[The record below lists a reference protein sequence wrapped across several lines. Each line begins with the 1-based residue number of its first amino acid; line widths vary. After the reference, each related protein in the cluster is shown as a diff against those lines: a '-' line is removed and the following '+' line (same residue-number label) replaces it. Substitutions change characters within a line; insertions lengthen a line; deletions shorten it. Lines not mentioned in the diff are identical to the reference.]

1 MARKAFT
8 EHPKFMDA
16 SSFANVALYDAAK
29 AMGLE
34 DRDLFGFGD
43 HANRV
48 VDDLTRLL
56 LRAYDAKA
64 KKAALHTSMARVA

>member
-8 EHPKFMDA
+8 EHPEFIKA
-16 SSFANVALYDAAK
+16 SAAANLGLGEALEFLSLTEA
-29 AMGLE
+29 
-34 DRDLFGFGD
+34 DLQED

-56 LRAYDAKA
+56 LRAYDAKQA
-64 KKAALHTSMARVA
+64 KA

>member
-8 EHPKFMDA
+8 EHPEFMKAGQAANDA
-16 SSFANVALYDAAK
+16 LAGALA

-34 DRDLFGFGD
+34 LRDINSFD
-43 HANRV
+43 THANRV

-56 LRAYDAKA
+56 LRAHEVSLNRKI
-64 KKAALHTSMARVA
+64 AA